1 MTRKG
6 GSETKG
12 GFYWKKGDWEIV
24 TVEGKRG
31 VLPGTEKAEYLWIPA
46 LLFIPVAL
54 LISIA
59 YVIFFP
65 FVGFAMLA
73 KVVTRKLRI
82 VLRGAHRASME
93 KLAPHAAG
101 EKHSR

>member
-1 MTRKG
+1 MAHKG

-12 GFYWKKGDWEIV
+12 GFYWKKGEWEIV

-31 VLPGTEKAEYLWIPA
+31 VLPGTAEAEYLQIPA
-46 LLFIPVAL
+46 ILFVPVAL
-54 LISIA
+54 FISIA

-73 KVVTRKLRI
+73 KVVTKKLRI
-82 VLRGAHRASME
+82 MFRGAHRPVVK
-93 KLAPHAAG
+93 KLAPHVAG
-101 EKHSR
+101 EKPVR

>member
-31 VLPGTEKAEYLWIPA
+31 VLPGTEKAEYLRIPTI
-46 LLFIPVAL
+46 LFIPVVL
-54 LISIA
+54 TISVV
-59 YVIFFP
+59 YVVFLP
-65 FVGFAMLA
+65 FVGFAMLG
-73 KVVTRKLRI
+73 KVLTSKLRI
-82 VLRGAHRASME
+82 VLHGAHGATAE
-93 KLAPHAAG
+93 KLAAHAAG
-101 EKHSR
+101 EKHTH